1 MLHLFTSQNNSVA
14 APQIREVCVNY
25 CTEGNCTSECS
36 ENNPFRIN
44 NIITGA
50 IYNVSV
56 SLRNDFGES
65 GQTTA
70 LYGEGKIVST
80 VDIIE
85 CMGIVLSC
93 NVMA

>member
-1 MLHLFTSQNNSVA
+1 MA
-14 APQIREVCVNY
+14 APQITEVCVNY

-36 ENNPFRIN
+36 DDNPFRIN
-44 NIITGA
+44 INTTGST
-50 IYNVSV
+50 YNVSV

-65 GQTTA
+65 GQTTT

-85 CMGIVLSC
+85 CMVYT
-93 NVMA
+93 